1 MGLLRNANHFIVW
14 IDKFFIFHFS
24 IIQMDTQILFYDEIA
39 NHKDI
44 RLAIIYGAWWSETG
58 L

>member
-1 MGLLRNANHFIVW
+1 MGLLKNANHFIVW

-44 RLAIIYGAWWSETG
+44 RLAIIYGA
-58 L
+58 